1 MLVVCKN
8 NIFYYSSEVAFC
20 IRSRSIV
27 GKAVLALYTN
37 TRASVMRFT
46 SSSVCL
52 TIPTVELD
60 PGDLETRP
68 GGLEGDRSYRSIF
81 NACHS

>member
-1 MLVVCKN
+1 MYACCVQE
-8 NIFYYSSEVAFC
+8 YYSSEVAFC

-37 TRASVMRFT
+37 TCASVMRFT

-60 PGDLETRP
+60 PGDLETWRP
-68 GGLEGDRSYRSIF
+68 GGRSII
-81 NACHS
+81 SVDI